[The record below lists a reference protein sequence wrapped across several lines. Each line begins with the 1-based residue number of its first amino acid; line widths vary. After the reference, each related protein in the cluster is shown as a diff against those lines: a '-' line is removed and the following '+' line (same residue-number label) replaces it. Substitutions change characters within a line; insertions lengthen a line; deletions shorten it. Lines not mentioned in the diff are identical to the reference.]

1 VADSVRVQSLLGAAR
16 LGLGMPGEAE
26 AAAREAVTE
35 AERALGPAHY
45 LTLVAGTLL
54 GSAIAR
60 QGRHDEARDQLQ
72 ANAEAWLDH
81 FGEDHPRTIAAQEEL
96 ARVSS

>member
-1 VADSVRVQSLLGAAR
+1 
-16 LGLGMPGEAE
+16 
-26 AAAREAVTE
+26 
-35 AERALGPAHY
+35 
-45 LTLVAGTLL
+45 VAGTLL